1 MTGKHPTRKGDET
14 MDILNLVIEI
24 LAGLAIV
31 IPLVIELV
39 KYVKKS
45 VSEKNWTNLIRLV
58 MNLMAVAEEK
68 FDNGADRK
76 QWVIAMVQASANTI
90 NYPIT
95 EKELGDLIDDLVAL
109 TNNVNV
115 KIEEIKDKIEKET

>member
-1 MTGKHPTRKGDET
+1 
-14 MDILNLVIEI
+14 MDILNLLIEI
-24 LAGLAIV
+24 LAGLVVV
-31 IPLVIELV
+31 IPLVIKLIE
-39 KYVKKS
+39 YVKKS
-45 VSEKNWTNLIRLV
+45 TKEKNWSNLIRLV
-58 MNLMAVAEEK
+58 MNLMATAEEK

-109 TNNVNV
+109 TNKVNV
-115 KIEEIKDKIEKET
+115 KLEEITEEIEKEC